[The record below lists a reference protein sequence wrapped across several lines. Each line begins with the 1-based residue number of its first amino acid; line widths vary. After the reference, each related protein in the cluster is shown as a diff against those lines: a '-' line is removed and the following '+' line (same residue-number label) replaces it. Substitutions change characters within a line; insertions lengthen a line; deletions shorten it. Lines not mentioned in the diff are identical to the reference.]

1 MHVNSDERTGTAP
14 LLRLADSHCHL
25 DFPELQNDYDAV
37 LARARAVGIR
47 HFLTIGVSVRDF
59 PRVLARA
66 EGTQDIFC
74 SVGTHPHWAD
84 QETDVTAD
92 ELVAIAAHPKV
103 VGIGEVGLDTFFT
116 EASWDAQMRNLLVHI
131 DAARR
136 TQLPLIVHSVKQ
148 DDAMETVLRRAHATG
163 AFPVVMHCFS
173 GGRALARANLEMGHY
188 LSFSGLLT
196 YEDRPDLREIAA
208 ELPAD
213 RILIETDAP
222 SLAPAP
228 HADQRNE
235 PAYIVHTLEVLAR
248 LRNVRPQALAEQT
261 TANFLRAFGKIPASA
276 TPITGVS

>member
-1 MHVNSDERTGTAP
+1 MKADGRTGTVP

-25 DFPELQNDYDAV
+25 DFAELEGDYDAV
-37 LARARAVGIR
+37 IARARAVGIR
-47 HFLTIGVSVRDF
+47 HFLTIGVCVRDF
-59 PRVLARA
+59 PRVLGRA
-66 EGTQDIFC
+66 EGTEDIFC

-84 QETDVTAD
+84 QESDVTAD
-92 ELVAIAAHPKV
+92 ELVTIAAHPKV

-116 EASWDAQMRNLLVHI
+116 ETSWEAQMRNLLVHI

-148 DDAMETVLRRAHATG
+148 DAAMETVLRCEHAKG

-173 GGRALARANLEMGHY
+173 GGRTLARANLEMGHY

-213 RILIETDAP
+213 RVLIETDAP
-222 SLAPAP
+222 SLAPVP
-228 HADQRNE
+228 YADQRNE
-235 PAYIVHTLEVLAR
+235 PAYIVHTLKLLAR
-248 LRNVRPQALAEQT
+248 IRNARPEDLAEQT
-261 TANFLRAFGKIPASA
+261 SANFLRAFGKIPTSA
-276 TPITGVS
+276 PSVPGGA